1 LKNTRS
7 SGVQEFRSSGVQE
20 FRSSG
25 VQEFRS
31 SGVQEFRSSGVQETV
46 GRFWIC
52 RVDNDFIEFA
62 PLAGYSQFGF
72 PHAELLNFSNS

>member
-1 LKNTRS
+1 LRSTRS

-31 SGVQEFRSSGVQETV
+31 SGVQEFRSSGVQDGKDDPNASEKPWRPEMLSQRF
-46 GRFWIC
+46 GRC
-52 RVDNDFIEFA
+52 
-62 PLAGYSQFGF
+62 
-72 PHAELLNFSNS
+72 LLNSLNSSYS

>member
-31 SGVQEFRSSGVQETV
+31 SGVQEFRRRWEDSGFVELITISLNLLP
-46 GRFWIC
+46 W
-52 RVDNDFIEFA
+52 RVTPNSASPI
-62 PLAGYSQFGF
+62 
-72 PHAELLNFSNS
+72 LNS